1 MPLYE
6 YECRACHHR
15 FEALVRGSSPPSCP
29 ACHAEDLER
38 IQSLFAV
45 NSDVLVVPRSATVA
59 NTRRKPTATKRLPI
73 TRPRTTP
80 TIIER
85 SFD

>member
-29 ACHAEDLER
+29 ACQAEDLER
-38 IQSLFAV
+38 ILSLFAV
-45 NSDVLVVPRSATVA
+45 NSDS
-59 NTRRKPTATKRLPI
+59 TRRAALSDGRKHQKKANRDKAI
-73 TRPRTTP
+73 ADH
-80 TIIER
+80 EAAHH
-85 SFD
+85 SHDH

>member
-15 FEALVRGSSPPSCP
+15 FEALVRGSIPPSCP

-38 IQSLFAV
+38 ILSMFAV
-45 NSDVLVVPRSATVA
+45 SSETTRKAALSDG
-59 NTRRKPTATKRLPI
+59 RKHQQKTNRDKAI
-73 TRPRTTP
+73 ADH
-80 TIIER
+80 EAAHH
-85 SFD
+85 SHDH